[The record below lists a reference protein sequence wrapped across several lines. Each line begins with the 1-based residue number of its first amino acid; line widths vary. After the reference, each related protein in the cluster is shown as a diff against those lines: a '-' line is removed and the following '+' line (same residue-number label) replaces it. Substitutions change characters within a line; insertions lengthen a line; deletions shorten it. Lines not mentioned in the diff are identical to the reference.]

1 MKPYLALVALV
12 SSICAYSCASRPSGS
27 AAREHISTIEQL
39 VDAKPAQLH
48 SPERW
53 SEDILT
59 VSNCIKTNGAPKDV
73 IHKGDTVTL
82 VYGADST
89 MELVYVRDTL
99 YCEVFE

>member
-12 SSICAYSCASRPSGS
+12 SSICMYSCVSRS
-27 AAREHISTIEQL
+27 AGATREHISTIEQL
-39 VDAKPAQLH
+39 VDAQPVHLNNH
-48 SPERW
+48 NNW

-59 VSNCIKTNGAPKDV
+59 LSNCIKNNGAPKDV

-82 VYGADST
+82 VYGQDST

-99 YCEVFE
+99 YCEIMD

>member
-1 MKPYLALVALV
+1 MKPYLLVALV
-12 SSICAYSCASRPSGS
+12 GSLCIASCGGRNAG
-27 AAREHISTIEQL
+27 AVKEHISTIEQL
-39 VDAKPAQLH
+39 VDAQPVHL
-48 SPERW
+48 SNRNNW

-59 VSNCIKTNGAPKDV
+59 LSNCIKNNGAPKDV

-82 VYGADST
+82 VYGQDST